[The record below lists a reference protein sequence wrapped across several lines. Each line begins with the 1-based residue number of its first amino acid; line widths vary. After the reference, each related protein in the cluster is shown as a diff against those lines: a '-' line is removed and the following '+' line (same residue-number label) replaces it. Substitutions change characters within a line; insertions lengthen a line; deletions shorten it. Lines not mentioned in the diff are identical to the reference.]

1 MALQFHASWFLIAL
15 MVTEV
20 RLHQNMKKIIAGV
33 IVVLVAICAYAQQ
46 DVTQFLGIPVD
57 GSKSAMIQKLKAK
70 GFHANSY
77 NKDVLEGKFNGMDVN
92 IHIATNG
99 DKVCRIMVCDANNV
113 DERSI
118 QIRFNRLI
126 QQFEKNPKYMSL
138 GNELIP
144 DDEDISYNI
153 SVKNKRYEAIF
164 YQQPAELSD
173 TTLLR
178 EKLMPIILKKYT
190 AEELANPTEEM
201 QKELMK
207 ISFDY
212 MMDLCSKKPVW
223 FMISELYGKYYIT
236 MFYDNEYNRANG
248 EDL

>member
-126 QQFEKNPKYMSL
+126 QQFEKNPKRL
-138 GNELIP
+138 F
-144 DDEDISYNI
+144 
-153 SVKNKRYEAIF
+153 KN
-164 YQQPAELSD
+164 D
-173 TTLLR
+173 
-178 EKLMPIILKKYT
+178 
-190 AEELANPTEEM
+190 
-201 QKELMK
+201 
-207 ISFDY
+207 
-212 MMDLCSKKPVW
+212 C
-223 FMISELYGKYYIT
+223 
-236 MFYDNEYNRANG
+236 
-248 EDL
+248 

>member
-1 MALQFHASWFLIAL
+1 MILIAL

-20 RLHQNMKKIIAGV
+20 RLCQNMKKIIASL
-33 IVVLVAICAYAQQ
+33 IFVLVAVCAYSQK
-46 DVTQFLGIPVD
+46 DVTQFLGIPID

-70 GFHANSY
+70 GFRANSY

-92 IHIATNG
+92 LHIATNN
-99 DKVCRIMVCDANNV
+99 DKVCRIMLCDANPV

-118 QIRFNRLI
+118 QIRFNNLCR
-126 QQFEKNPKYMSL
+126 QFEKNPKYMSL

-144 DDEDISYNI
+144 DDEDISYEI

-164 YQQPAELSD
+164 YQQPTELSD

-178 EKLMPIILKKYT
+178 EKLMPIILEKYSP
-190 AEELANPTEEM
+190 EELANPADEV
-201 QKELMK
+201 KAELMK
-207 ISFDY
+207 MSLEY
-212 MMDLCSKKPVW
+212 MMELCSKKPVW
-223 FMISELYGKYYIT
+223 FMISDHYGKYYIT